1 MIMSNEETIA
11 ANNKEAMVVVE
22 VVMSMAQASREAEM
36 IMAEVVNKEAGTIMA
51 QTSKAEAMEEVDRT
65 MIRMVEVV
73 NRVVEMTMEEAD
85 RTMIRM
91 AEAEADRT
99 REAMEAT
106 MTTTPME
113 VDDKSRRDMA
123 TNPITVVRKARTQ
136 KASNAMV
143 KDKVASLMMTSRA
156 RHSMPTN
163 TLATVVIR
171 TSSPQC

>member
-1 MIMSNEETIA
+1 
-11 ANNKEAMVVVE
+11 
-22 VVMSMAQASREAEM
+22 
-36 IMAEVVNKEAGTIMA
+36 MA

-65 MIRMVEVV
+65 MTRMVEVV
-73 NRVVEMTMEEAD
+73 NKVVEMTMEEAD

-99 REAMEAT
+99 REVMEAT

-143 KDKVASLMMTSRA
+143 KDKVASPMMTSREQ
-156 RHSMPTN
+156 HSMRTN

-171 TSSPQC
+171 TFSPQC